1 MVFKESR
8 EDICK
13 KSLYTALLAEMLG
26 TMFLVIFGCGSTI
39 VQPMPGDMTQIAL
52 CFGLTVASVIW
63 AIGRVS
69 GANINPAVTIALLV
83 TRRISIVRGLLYF
96 VVQFVGGILGA
107 LILQSL
113 SPEGAGLG
121 AVAKLSTITVSQAFG
136 IEFLTAYMLIIVIFS
151 QIDGQRTDVN
161 GSIPLTIGLAVSLNI
176 MWAGRLTGAGFNP
189 ARSAGPC
196 IVKGIGSS
204 GLNEGDF
211 MLVYIVGPLLGAM
224 LAAIMYEFLF
234 AVNATPQK
242 LKGYFSLNY
251 DTDYYDVRGLK
262 AQNSAQLQNAEE
274 IPIK

>member
-13 KSLYTALLAEMLG
+13 KSLYTALLAELLG
-26 TMFLVIFGCGSTI
+26 TMMLVIFACGSTNL
-39 VQPMPGDMTQIAL
+39 PTADMTQVAL
-52 CFGLTVASVIW
+52 CFGLTIASVIW

-107 LILQSL
+107 LILKSL
-113 SPEGAGLG
+113 SPVNAPIG
-121 AVAKLSTITVSQAFG
+121 AVARHADINVSQAFF
-136 IEFLTAYMLIIVIFS
+136 IELLTAYMLIIVIFS

-161 GSIPLTIGLAVSLNI
+161 GSIPLTIGLAATLNI
-176 MWAGRLTGAGFNP
+176 CWAGGLTGAGFNP
-189 ARSAGPC
+189 ARAAGPY
-196 IVKGIGSS
+196 IIRSVDGS
-204 GLNEGDF
+204 NVTEGEF
-211 MLVYIVGPLLGAM
+211 VLVYILGPLLGAM
-224 LAAIMYEFLF
+224 VAAIMYEFLF

-251 DTDYYDVRGLK
+251 DTDYYDARGLK
-262 AQNSAQLQNAEE
+262 ARNSAQLQDAEE